1 MHASATT
8 DPAHSRNI
16 AQEIAELSRERPG
29 ITEAD
34 LKAEGFTKD
43 EIAKHAGRAAEMLR
57 ATENARA
64 A

>member
-34 LKAEGFTKD
+34 LKAEGFTKE
-43 EIAKHAGRAAEMLR
+43 EIEVNASRAAKLLR
-57 ATENARA
+57 SAEDARTF
-64 A
+64 